1 VLYQLPELFLLTQN
15 SIFNQKK
22 FMKKILYA
30 ILPAL
35 LFTSACKKD
44 ITSIN
49 VNPKSPLI
57 VPSAAAFTNAE
68 RTLTNNITS
77 SNVNLNIFRLIEQ
90 QWEETTY
97 TDESN
102 YDISTRT
109 IPDYLWTYMYRDVL
123 KNLEQVKTLGAGE
136 GLSADNLKTN
146 NAITDVLE
154 VYTYYYLLTTFG
166 NIPYTQAL
174 NDNILFPKYDDA
186 KTVYYDLLTRLDAD
200 ITTLSTGSS
209 SLGSAD
215 VIYGGNAA
223 KWKLFANTF
232 KLKMGITIADLD
244 NAKAKTVVESAV
256 AAGVFTSNANNA
268 VFQYL
273 SAPPNTNPIWVDL
286 VQSGRKDFVACS
298 TLINQ
303 LKSNSDPRLP
313 YYFTTDANGGYSGG
327 APGASSNYATFSKPS
342 VTITAPDFPGLL
354 LGYAET
360 QFNLA
365 EAVERGYN
373 VGGTAATYYN
383 AGITGSILFWGGTA
397 ANAATYLANP
407 TVAYA
412 TATGNYKQKIGTQKW
427 LALYNRGWDAW
438 IEQRRLDYPVLVAPA
453 TALSAFPVRFLY
465 PVNEGNTNGT
475 NVAAAGTAI
484 GGNLVTTKLFFD
496 KF

>member
-1 VLYQLPELFLLTQN
+1 
-15 SIFNQKK
+15 
-22 FMKKILYA
+22 MKKILYA

-35 LFTSACKKD
+35 LFTTACKKD
-44 ITSIN
+44 ITDIN

-57 VPSAAAFTNAE
+57 VPSATVFTNAE
-68 RTLTNNITS
+68 RVLTNTLTS

-90 QWEETTY
+90 QWQETTY

-102 YDISTRT
+102 YDINTRT
-109 IPDYLWTYMYRDVL
+109 IPDYVWNAMYRDVL
-123 KNLEQVKTLGAGE
+123 KNFEQVKTLGASE
-136 GLSADNLKTN
+136 GLSTTNLSTN
-146 NAITDVLE
+146 NAITDVLQ

-174 NDNILFPKYDDA
+174 NDNVLFPKYDDA
-186 KTVYYDLLTRLDAD
+186 KTVYDALLTRLDAD
-200 ITTLSTGSS
+200 IAILNTGTS

-215 VIYGGNAA
+215 VIYNGDAA

-244 NAKAKTVVESAV
+244 NAKAKTVIESAV

-286 VQSGRKDFVACS
+286 VQSGRKDFVANS
-298 TLINQ
+298 TLVNQ
-303 LKSNSDPRLP
+303 LKSNSDPRLAL
-313 YYFTTDANGGYSGG
+313 YFTTDASGGYSGG
-327 APGASSNYATFSKPS
+327 TPGRSSNYTTFSKPAT
-342 VTITAPDFPGLL
+342 TITSPSFPGILL
-354 LGYAET
+354 SYAET

-365 EAVERGYN
+365 EAVERGYT
-373 VGGTAATYYN
+373 VGGTAATHYN
-383 AGITGSILFWGGTA
+383 AAVTASILFWGGS
-397 ANAATYLANP
+397 ANSAETYLLNT
-407 TVAYA
+407 TVAYP
-412 TATGNYKQKIGTQKW
+412 TATGTYKQKIGLQKW
-427 LALYNRGWDAW
+427 IALYNRGWDAW
-438 IEQRRLDYPVLVAPA
+438 IEQRRLDYPVLTAPT
-453 TALSAFPVRFLY
+453 TALSAFPVRFTY

-475 NVAAAGTAI
+475 NVTAAGSAI